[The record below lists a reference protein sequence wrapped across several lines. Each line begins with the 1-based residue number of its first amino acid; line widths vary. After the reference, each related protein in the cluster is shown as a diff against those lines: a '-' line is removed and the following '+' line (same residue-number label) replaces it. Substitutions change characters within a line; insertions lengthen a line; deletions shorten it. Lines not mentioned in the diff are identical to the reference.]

1 MFKIFR
7 SPPPPF
13 HTDQDFEVYPLHLQ
27 QEAHGPS
34 RSHEK
39 VFVSF
44 YFKMIKYET
53 LKSIAFQYFR
63 YMYIKQYIN
72 RLLYWT
78 SHLKIYLKGDTIFT
92 IQNFHD
98 IYVNFGVNIGVSH
111 AVVFERKILK
121 RHKSFVHILII
132 ISIFRKFLS
141 LIFIILRFP
150 SHQDALFIVWLNFQ
164 VLKKV
169 GI

>member
-7 SPPPPF
+7 SPPPSF

-121 RHKSFVHILII
+121 KTQILCSYFNYYLHFQKVFV
-132 ISIFRKFLS
+132 
-141 LIFIILRFP
+141 
-150 SHQDALFIVWLNFQ
+150 LNFYNFKISFPLGCF
-164 VLKKV
+164 VYCLA
-169 GI
+169 